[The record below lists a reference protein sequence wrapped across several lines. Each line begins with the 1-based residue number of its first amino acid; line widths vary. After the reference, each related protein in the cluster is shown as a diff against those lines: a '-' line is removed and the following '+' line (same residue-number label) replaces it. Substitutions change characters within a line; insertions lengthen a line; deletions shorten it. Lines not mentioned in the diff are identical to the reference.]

1 MKHKPMNRSEERDR
15 ASDQYAWANGTLR
28 MDKSRCARALATTP
42 IEELKIIQIG
52 DIVKQAHLCGAAWA
66 DRTMVERAICFIED
80 AVCDATIETGNMAR
94 LIENFKEAMG
104 YEN

>member
-1 MKHKPMNRSEERDR
+1 MTREEEIKKESKNRYPYIKGLPQTSAHKEIF
-15 ASDQYAWANGTLR
+15 
-28 MDKSRCARALATTP
+28 
-42 IEELKIIQIG
+42 IE
-52 DIVKQAHLCGAAWA
+52 GAKWA

-80 AVCDATIETGNMAR
+80 AVCDATIETGNIAR